1 MRNAVSEVETAKFF
15 GRDAIK
21 EEGGKLNIDKSIG
34 ELVAREI
41 RDGKISGKQAIE
53 LDSILKS
60 RHGPGNQTSNRYL
73 QDMKNISNMGLLGDF
88 VSTIS
93 QGQDLFLATYLNGFR
108 ATGMAMVDMAA
119 GRSKVNMKDFGLIDH
134 VSEEFV
140 SSRTSAKALQK
151 VFKYSFFTGMDSI
164 GKTVVLNGAL
174 KNATNKLASETGE
187 AKFRSKWE
195 PRFGS
200 DYPQLVKD
208 LKAGESTEL
217 TDTLAF
223 SQLSKLQP
231 VTKIEMPQK
240 YLDMPNGRVIYMLK
254 SFMLKQF
261 DLARNDIYNE
271 LKEGNIKDGMAN
283 FARLTLLLG
292 FGGAAA
298 DAIRDAMLYGFKNIT
313 FKTSDVADQVLKNF
327 GLNTF
332 VLNKVKAGKL
342 GEALTSMIV
351 PPLTMFDPVFQDMK
365 AELDGDP
372 DTESSHKSWKFIP
385 LVGKTLY
392 SRYGGGK
399 EKELDKRDRQNQ

>member
-1 MRNAVSEVETAKFF
+1 
-15 GRDAIK
+15 
-21 EEGGKLNIDKSIG
+21 
-34 ELVAREI
+34 
-41 RDGKISGKQAIE
+41 
-53 LDSILKS
+53 
-60 RHGPGNQTSNRYL
+60 
-73 QDMKNISNMGLLGDF
+73 
-88 VSTIS
+88 
-93 QGQDLFLATYLNGFR
+93 
-108 ATGMAMVDMAA
+108 
-119 GRSKVNMKDFGLIDH
+119 
-134 VSEEFV
+134 
-140 SSRTSAKALQK
+140 
-151 VFKYSFFTGMDSI
+151 
-164 GKTVVLNGAL
+164 
-174 KNATNKLASETGE
+174 
-187 AKFRSKWE
+187 
-195 PRFGS
+195 
-200 DYPQLVKD
+200 
-208 LKAGESTEL
+208 
-217 TDTLAF
+217 
-223 SQLSKLQP
+223 
-231 VTKIEMPQK
+231 
-240 YLDMPNGRVIYMLK
+240 
-254 SFMLKQF
+254 
-261 DLARNDIYNE
+261 
-271 LKEGNIKDGMAN
+271 MAN